1 MLVSHLNI
9 PKNPPFLPEEDS
21 DAEPAALGGA
31 GQTANRPLFHAG
43 QRSSTGT
50 PRRANSMWFPQPVH
64 EGFPQLRQVIREHM
78 FLAEWPTGKKSFGFW
93 TGVFMVAVVVVAVNG
108 EQRRKY

>member
-1 MLVSHLNI
+1 
-9 PKNPPFLPEEDS
+9 
-21 DAEPAALGGA
+21 
-31 GQTANRPLFHAG
+31 
-43 QRSSTGT
+43 
-50 PRRANSMWFPQPVH
+50 MWFPQPVH

-108 EQRRKY
+108 EQRRKYRGEGPSRFVRKCFAIYLFVRRK